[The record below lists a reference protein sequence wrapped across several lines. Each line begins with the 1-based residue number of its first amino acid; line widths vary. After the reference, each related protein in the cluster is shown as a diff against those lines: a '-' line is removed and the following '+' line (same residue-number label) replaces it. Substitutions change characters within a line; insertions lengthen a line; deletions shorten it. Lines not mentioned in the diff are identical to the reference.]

1 MGVYTLP
8 SAMRS
13 GLHGL
18 LYVLAAALGL
28 GAWSVFALS
37 PVAAAGP
44 APKAPPP
51 PYVVAIAPG
60 HGGYDPGAVS
70 PFNGLEEKNV
80 TLSVGLDLR
89 ALLEAEGVK
98 VVMSRTTDTYV
109 TIAGMEAVAEN
120 NHANVFV
127 SLWVNDWSTASLEG
141 VTVFT
146 PHSWD
151 TPFAQAIDLAMGQAI
166 APYGMGNRGTQP
178 LPQLWVHATMPT
190 VTIEAG
196 FMSNQKDSQLL
207 AEPGFRQALAQG
219 IYDGVLAFAPQI
231 KTIHAQ
237 QLAYQ
242 AAQARQA
249 AARREA
255 ARRGT
260 LVATVR
266 SWAVVAGLTMILLF
280 LALYRDTLG
289 RAERWAYHRLR
300 SEVGTRLSDAL
311 ASSPRTERRVP
322 SSRRRPAARPRNQ
335 RRPAQRPDRG
345 ADRWR
350 VPGTSTHPSRVVEM
364 VHQDEPLRRRRG
376 RGSIYDDLPL

>member
-1 MGVYTLP
+1 
-8 SAMRS
+8 MRS
-13 GLHGL
+13 GPHRLLH
-18 LYVLAAALGL
+18 VLALALGL
-28 GAWSVFALS
+28 GAWSVFALV
-37 PVAAAGP
+37 PAAAAAS
-44 APKAPPP
+44 APKAPPA

-70 PFNGLEEKNV
+70 PYNGLEEKNV

-89 ALLEAEGVK
+89 TLLEAEGVK

-109 TIAGMEAVAEN
+109 SIAGMEAVAED

-151 TPFAQAIDLAMGQAI
+151 TPFAQAIDQAMGKTI

-178 LPQLWVHATMPT
+178 LPQLWVHSTMPT
-190 VTIEAG
+190 VTIESG
-196 FMSNQKDSQLL
+196 FMSNQEDSQLL

-231 KTIHAQ
+231 TTIHAQ

-249 AARREA
+249 AARLKA
-255 ARRGT
+255 AREGALST
-260 LVATVR
+260 TMKG
-266 SWAVVAGLTMILLF
+266 WAVVAGMTAILLF

-289 RAERWAYHRLR
+289 RAERWAYRR
-300 SEVGTRLSDAL
+300 VRREVASRLSEAL
-311 ASSPRTERRVP
+311 AASPRTERRVP
-322 SSRRRPAARPRNQ
+322 ASRRRPVAARRSE
-335 RRPAQRPDRG
+335 RRPARRPSRG
-345 ADRWR
+345 AERWR
-350 VPGTSTHPSRVVEM
+350 VPGGATHPSRVVEM
-364 VHQDEPLRRRRG
+364 VHPDEPLRRRRE
-376 RGSIYDDLPL
+376 RGSIYDDLPF